1 MCIFAPPKQTLPPPS
16 PRGAWGV
23 NNKYR
28 TMNIIIAG
36 DGEVGVHLAQSL
48 TELDHNITVVD
59 PHSELLKRLESE
71 TDLLTIT
78 GDSTSP
84 QVLKDANVA
93 DCDLFLSVLHEES
106 INLVTCILAKKL
118 KAKKTVARITN
129 AELLTPKHREMFRD
143 LGVDEMVCPERI
155 AAKEITN
162 LLNNSEATEFFDF
175 SGGLLTMYVIRL
187 DSGSPVAGHN
197 VKELTQMHPDLQVRV
212 VALLRNGT
220 TIIPH
225 SDTVF
230 QGGDLAYIIGRANQL
245 ENINRVVGKEA
256 VSIRKTMIAGGGRIG
271 RYAAMTLQDKMRIT
285 LIEEDRQRAEELSAL
300 LDNTLIIHG
309 DATDIEL
316 LKEEGLQNTDAFIGV
331 TNSSETNVLTCL
343 HAKRLGVKRTI
354 ALVENT
360 GFIDISQDIGID
372 TIINKKLITASYI
385 ARFIVKGDAVSSKWL
400 SGTNAEVIEL
410 MVGKWSPATR
420 KPIGELDIPQGA
432 TIGGIIR
439 GRETLL
445 PSRELQLKQ
454 DDKVVIF
461 TLPKAM
467 APMARLFD

>member
-1 MCIFAPPKQTLPPPS
+1 
-16 PRGAWGV
+16 
-23 NNKYR
+23 
-28 TMNIIIAG
+28 MNIIIAG
-36 DGEVGVHLAQSL
+36 DGEVGVHLAKSL
-48 TELDHNITVVD
+48 SELDHNITVVD

-71 TDLLTIT
+71 SDLLTIT

-84 QVLKDANVA
+84 QVLIDANVA

-143 LGVDEMVCPERI
+143 LGVDELVCPERI

-162 LLNNSEATEFFDF
+162 LLNNSVATEFFDF

-187 DSGSPVAGHN
+187 DADSPVIGHN
-197 VKELTQMHPDLQVRV
+197 VKELTQTYPELQVRV
-212 VALLRNGT
+212 VALLRNGDT
-220 TIIPH
+220 LIPH

-230 QGGDLAYIIGRANQL
+230 RSGDLAYIIGRANQL
-245 ENINRVVGKEA
+245 DGINRVVGKHS
-256 VSIRKTMIAGGGRIG
+256 VSIRNTMIAGGGRIG

-300 LDNTLIIHG
+300 LDDTLIIHG

-316 LKEEGLQNTDAFIGV
+316 LKEEGLLNADAFIGV
-331 TNSSETNVLTCL
+331 TDSSETNVLTCL

-420 KPIGELDIPQGA
+420 KPIGELDIPEGA
-432 TIGGIIR
+432 TIGGVIR
-439 GRETLL
+439 GRETIL
-445 PSRELQLKQ
+445 PNRELQLKQ
-454 DDKVVIF
+454 GDKVVLF

-467 APMARLFD
+467 AAMAKLFD

>member
-1 MCIFAPPKQTLPPPS
+1 MYFCS
-16 PRGAWGV
+16 PFLKPR
-23 NNKYR
+23 R
-28 TMNIIIAG
+28 MNIIIAG

-129 AELLTPKHREMFRD
+129 AELLSPKHREMFRD

-162 LLNNSEATEFFDF
+162 LLNNTVTTEFFDF

-187 DSGSPVAGHN
+187 DAGSPVSGHN
-197 VKELTQMHPDLQVRV
+197 VKELTQLHPDLQVRV
-212 VALLRNGT
+212 VALLRNGN

-230 QGGDLAYIIGRANQL
+230 QGGDLAYIIGRANQM
-245 ENINRVVGKEA
+245 EAINRVVGKQT
-256 VSIRKTMIAGGGRIG
+256 VSIRNTMIAGGGRIG

-285 LIEEDRQRAEELSAL
+285 LIEEDRRRAEELSAL
-300 LDNTLIIHG
+300 LDDTLIIHG

-316 LKEEGLQNTDAFIGV
+316 LKEEGLQNVDAFIGV
-331 TNSSETNVLTCL
+331 TDSSETNVLTCL

-400 SGTNAEVIEL
+400 SGTNAEVLEL

-467 APMARLFD
+467 AQMAKLFD

>member
-1 MCIFAPPKQTLPPPS
+1 
-16 PRGAWGV
+16 
-23 NNKYR
+23 
-28 TMNIIIAG
+28 MNIIIAG

-129 AELLTPKHREMFRD
+129 AELLSPKHREMFRD

-162 LLNNSEATEFFDF
+162 LLNNTVTTEFFDF

-187 DSGSPVAGHN
+187 DAGSPVSGHD
-197 VKELTQMHPDLQVRV
+197 VKELTQLHPDLQVRV
-212 VALLRNGT
+212 VALLRNGN

-230 QGGDLAYIIGRANQL
+230 QGGDLAYIIGRANQM
-245 ENINRVVGKEA
+245 EAINRVVGKQT
-256 VSIRKTMIAGGGRIG
+256 VSIRNTMIAGGGRIG

-285 LIEEDRQRAEELSAL
+285 LIEEDRRRAEELSAL
-300 LDNTLIIHG
+300 LDDTLIIHG

-316 LKEEGLQNTDAFIGV
+316 LKEEGLQNADAFIGV
-331 TNSSETNVLTCL
+331 TDSSETNVLTCL

-400 SGTNAEVIEL
+400 SGTNAEVFEL

-467 APMARLFD
+467 AQMAKLFD

>member
-1 MCIFAPPKQTLPPPS
+1 
-16 PRGAWGV
+16 
-23 NNKYR
+23 
-28 TMNIIIAG
+28 MNIIIAG
-36 DGEVGVHLAQSL
+36 DGEVGVHLAKSL
-48 TELDHNITVVD
+48 SELDHNITVVD

-71 TDLLTIT
+71 SDLLTIT

-84 QVLKDANVA
+84 QVLIDANVA

-143 LGVDEMVCPERI
+143 LGVDELVCPERI

-162 LLNNSEATEFFDF
+162 LLNNSVATEFFDF
-175 SGGLLTMYVIRL
+175 SGGLLAMYVIRL
-187 DSGSPVAGHN
+187 DADSPVIGHN
-197 VKELTQMHPDLQVRV
+197 VKELTQTYPELQVRV
-212 VALLRNGT
+212 VALLRNGDT
-220 TIIPH
+220 LIPH

-230 QGGDLAYIIGRANQL
+230 RSGDLAYIIGRANQL
-245 ENINRVVGKEA
+245 DGINRAVGKHS
-256 VSIRKTMIAGGGRIG
+256 VSIRNTMIAGGGRIG

-285 LIEEDRQRAEELSAL
+285 LI
-300 LDNTLIIHG
+300 IHG
-309 DATDIEL
+309 DATNIEL
-316 LKEEGLQNTDAFIGV
+316 LKEEGLLNADAFIGV
-331 TNSSETNVLTCL
+331 TDSSETNVLTCL

-420 KPIGELDIPQGA
+420 KPIGELDIPEGA
-432 TIGGIIR
+432 TIGGVIR
-439 GRETLL
+439 GRETIL
-445 PSRELQLKQ
+445 PNRELQLKQ
-454 DDKVVIF
+454 GDKVVLF

-467 APMARLFD
+467 AAMAKLFD

>member
-1 MCIFAPPKQTLPPPS
+1 
-16 PRGAWGV
+16 
-23 NNKYR
+23 
-28 TMNIIIAG
+28 MNIIIAG

-84 QVLKDANVA
+84 QVLKEANVA

-129 AELLTPKHREMFRD
+129 AELLAPKHREMFRD

-162 LLNNSEATEFFDF
+162 LLNNTVATEFFDF

-187 DSGSPVAGHN
+187 DAGTPVAGHN
-197 VKELTQMHPDLQVRV
+197 VRELTQLHPDLQVRV
-212 VALLRNGT
+212 VAILRNGN

-225 SDTVF
+225 GDTIF

-256 VSIRKTMIAGGGRIG
+256 VSIRNTMIAGGGRIG
-271 RYAAMTLQDKMRIT
+271 RYAAMTLQDRMRIT
-285 LIEEDRQRAEELSAL
+285 LIEENRQRAEELSAL
-300 LDNTLIIHG
+300 LDDTLVIHG

-316 LKEEGLQNTDAFIGV
+316 LKEEGLLNADAFIGV
-331 TNSSETNVLTCL
+331 TDSSETNVLTCL
-343 HAKRLGVKRTI
+343 HARRLGVKRTI

-410 MVGKWSPATR
+410 MVGKWAPATR
-420 KPIGELDIPQGA
+420 KTIGELDIPQGA

-445 PSRELQLKQ
+445 PSRDLQLKQ
-454 DDKVVIF
+454 DDKVVVF

-467 APMARLFD
+467 AAMAKLFD

>member
-1 MCIFAPPKQTLPPPS
+1 
-16 PRGAWGV
+16 
-23 NNKYR
+23 
-28 TMNIIIAG
+28 MNIIIAG
-36 DGEVGVHLAQSL
+36 DGEVGVHLAKSL
-48 TELDHNITVVD
+48 TELDYNITVVD

-71 TDLLTIT
+71 NDLLTIT

-84 QVLKDANVA
+84 QVLLDANVG

-106 INLVTCILAKKL
+106 VNLVSCILAKKL

-129 AELLTPKHREMFRD
+129 AELLSPKHREMFRD

-162 LLNNSEATEFFDF
+162 LLNNSAATEFFDF
-175 SGGLLTMYVIRL
+175 SGGLLTMYVVRL
-187 DSGSPVAGHN
+187 DADSPVIDRN
-197 VKELTQMHPDLQVRV
+197 VKELTQLYPSLQVRV
-212 VALLRNGT
+212 AALLRNGRT
-220 TIIPH
+220 LIPH

-230 QGGDLAYIIGRANQL
+230 KSGDLAYIIGRANQF
-245 ENINRVVGKEA
+245 EGINTAVGKKS
-256 VSIRKTMIAGGGRIG
+256 VNIRNTMIAGGGRIG
-271 RYAAMTLQDKMRIT
+271 RYAAITLQDKMHIT
-285 LIEEDRQRAEELSAL
+285 LIEENRQRAEELSAL
-300 LDNTLIIHG
+300 LDDTLVIHG

-316 LKEEGLQNTDAFIGV
+316 LKEEGLLNADAFIGV
-331 TNSSETNVLTCL
+331 TDSSETNVLTCL

-410 MVGKWSPATR
+410 IVGKWSPATR
-420 KPIGELDIPQGA
+420 KPIGELEIPEGA
-432 TIGGIIR
+432 TIGGVIR

-445 PSRELQLKQ
+445 PNRELQLKQ
-454 DDKVVIF
+454 GDKVVLF

-467 APMARLFD
+467 AQMAKLFD

>member
-1 MCIFAPPKQTLPPPS
+1 
-16 PRGAWGV
+16 
-23 NNKYR
+23 
-28 TMNIIIAG
+28 MNIIIAG
-36 DGEVGVHLAQSL
+36 DGEVGVHLAKSL
-48 TELDHNITVVD
+48 SELDHNITVVD

-71 TDLLTIT
+71 SDLLTIT

-84 QVLKDANVA
+84 QVLIDANVA

-143 LGVDEMVCPERI
+143 LGVDELVCPERI

-162 LLNNSEATEFFDF
+162 LLNNSVATEFFDF
-175 SGGLLTMYVIRL
+175 SGGLLAMYVIRL
-187 DSGSPVAGHN
+187 DADSPVIGHN
-197 VKELTQMHPDLQVRV
+197 VKELTQTYPELQVRV
-212 VALLRNGT
+212 VALLRNGDT
-220 TIIPH
+220 LIPH

-230 QGGDLAYIIGRANQL
+230 RSGDLAYIIGRANQL
-245 ENINRVVGKEA
+245 DGINRAVGKHS
-256 VSIRKTMIAGGGRIG
+256 VSIRNTMIAGGGRIG

-300 LDNTLIIHG
+300 LDDTLIIHG

-316 LKEEGLQNTDAFIGV
+316 LKEEGLLNADAFIGV
-331 TNSSETNVLTCL
+331 TDSSETNVLTCL

-420 KPIGELDIPQGA
+420 KPIGKLDIPEGA
-432 TIGGIIR
+432 TIGGVIR
-439 GRETLL
+439 GRETIL
-445 PSRELQLKQ
+445 PNRELQLKQ
-454 DDKVVIF
+454 GDKVVLF

-467 APMARLFD
+467 AALANLFD

>member
-1 MCIFAPPKQTLPPPS
+1 
-16 PRGAWGV
+16 
-23 NNKYR
+23 
-28 TMNIIIAG
+28 
-36 DGEVGVHLAQSL
+36 
-48 TELDHNITVVD
+48 
-59 PHSELLKRLESE
+59 
-71 TDLLTIT
+71 
-78 GDSTSP
+78 
-84 QVLKDANVA
+84 
-93 DCDLFLSVLHEES
+93 
-106 INLVTCILAKKL
+106 
-118 KAKKTVARITN
+118 
-129 AELLTPKHREMFRD
+129 
-143 LGVDEMVCPERI
+143 
-155 AAKEITN
+155 
-162 LLNNSEATEFFDF
+162 
-175 SGGLLTMYVIRL
+175 MYVIRL
-187 DSGSPVAGHN
+187 DTGSPVVGHN
-197 VKELTQMHPDLQVRV
+197 VKELTQLHSDLQVRV
-212 VALLRNGT
+212 VALLRNGV

-225 SDTVF
+225 GDTVF
-230 QGGDLAYIIGRANQL
+230 MGGDLAYIIGRANQL

-256 VSIRKTMIAGGGRIG
+256 VSIRNTMIAGGGRIG

-300 LDNTLIIHG
+300 LDDTLVIHG

-316 LKEEGLQNTDAFIGV
+316 LKEEGLQNADAFIGV
-331 TNSSETNVLTCL
+331 TDSSETNVLTCL

-420 KPIGELDIPQGA
+420 KPIGELAIPQGA

-445 PSRELQLKQ
+445 PNRELQLQ
-454 DDKVVIF
+454 EGDKVVVF

-467 APMARLFD
+467 AAMARLFD

>member
-1 MCIFAPPKQTLPPPS
+1 
-16 PRGAWGV
+16 
-23 NNKYR
+23 
-28 TMNIIIAG
+28 MNIIIAG
-36 DGEVGVHLAQSL
+36 DGEVGVHLAKSL
-48 TELDHNITVVD
+48 TELDYNITVVD
-59 PHSELLKRLESE
+59 PHSELLKRLETE
-71 TDLLTIT
+71 TDLMTIT

-84 QVLKDANVA
+84 QVLKDANVEN
-93 DCDLFLSVLHEES
+93 CDLFLSVLHDES

-118 KAKKTVARITN
+118 KAKKTVARVTN

-162 LLNNSEATEFFDF
+162 LLNNTVATEFFDF

-187 DSGSPVAGHN
+187 EAESPVVNHT
-197 VKELTQMHPDLQVRV
+197 VKELTQIHNDLQARV
-212 VALLRNGT
+212 VALLRNGR

-225 SDTVF
+225 SDTVL
-230 QGGDLAYIIGRANQL
+230 QQGDLTYIIGRANQL
-245 ENINRVVGKEA
+245 ENINRVSGKQA
-256 VSIRKTMIAGGGRIG
+256 VSIKKVMIAGGGRIG
-271 RYAAMTLQDKMRIT
+271 RFAASTLQDRMRIT
-285 LIEEDRQRAEELSAL
+285 LIEEDRKRAEELSAM
-300 LDNTLIIHG
+300 LDDTLIING

-316 LKEEGLQNTDAFIGV
+316 LKEEGLQNVDAFIGV

-400 SGTNAEVIEL
+400 SGTNAEVIEF
-410 MVGKWSPATR
+410 MVGKWAPATR
-420 KPIGELDIPQGA
+420 KPLGQLDMPEGA
-432 TIGGIIR
+432 TVGGVIR
-439 GRETLL
+439 GRETIL
-445 PSRELQLKQ
+445 PNRELQLKQ
-454 DDKVVIF
+454 GDKVVVF

-467 APMARLFD
+467 STVAKLFD

>member
-1 MCIFAPPKQTLPPPS
+1 
-16 PRGAWGV
+16 
-23 NNKYR
+23 
-28 TMNIIIAG
+28 MNIIIAG

-84 QVLKDANVA
+84 QVLKEANVA

-106 INLVTCILAKKL
+106 INLMTCILAKKL
-118 KAKKTVARITN
+118 KAKRTVARITN
-129 AELLTPKHREMFRD
+129 AELLAPKHREMFRD

-162 LLNNSEATEFFDF
+162 LLNNTVATEFFDF

-187 DSGSPVAGHN
+187 DAGTPVAGHN
-197 VKELTQMHPDLQVRV
+197 VKELTQLHPDLQVRV
-212 VALLRNGT
+212 VAILRNGN

-225 SDTVF
+225 GDTVF

-256 VSIRKTMIAGGGRIG
+256 VSIRNTMIAGGGRIG
-271 RYAAMTLQDKMRIT
+271 RYAAMTLQDRMRIT
-285 LIEEDRQRAEELSAL
+285 LIEENRQRAEELSAL
-300 LDNTLIIHG
+300 LDDTLVIHG

-316 LKEEGLQNTDAFIGV
+316 LKEEGLLNADAFIGV
-331 TNSSETNVLTCL
+331 TDSSETNVLTCL
-343 HAKRLGVKRTI
+343 HARRLGVKRTI

-410 MVGKWSPATR
+410 MVGKWAPATR
-420 KPIGELDIPQGA
+420 KTIGELDIPQGA

-445 PSRELQLKQ
+445 PSRDLQLKQ
-454 DDKVVIF
+454 DDKVVVF

-467 APMARLFD
+467 AAMAKLFD

>member
-1 MCIFAPPKQTLPPPS
+1 MYFCS
-16 PRGAWGV
+16 PFLKPR
-23 NNKYR
+23 R
-28 TMNIIIAG
+28 MNIIIAG

-93 DCDLFLSVLHEES
+93 DSDLFLSVLHEES

-129 AELLTPKHREMFRD
+129 AELLSPKHREMFRD

-187 DSGSPVAGHN
+187 DAGSPVSGHD
-197 VKELTQMHPDLQVRV
+197 VKELTQLHPDLQVRV
-212 VALLRNGT
+212 VALLRNGN

-230 QGGDLAYIIGRANQL
+230 QGGDLAYIIGRANQM
-245 ENINRVVGKEA
+245 EAINRVVGKQT
-256 VSIRKTMIAGGGRIG
+256 VSIRNTMIAGGGRIG

-285 LIEEDRQRAEELSAL
+285 LIEEDRRRAEELSAL
-300 LDNTLIIHG
+300 LDDTLIIHG

-316 LKEEGLQNTDAFIGV
+316 LKEEGLQNADAFIGV
-331 TNSSETNVLTCL
+331 TDSSETNVLTCL

-400 SGTNAEVIEL
+400 SGTNAEVLEL

-420 KPIGELDIPQGA
+420 KPIGELDIPQGS

-467 APMARLFD
+467 AQMAKLFD

>member
-1 MCIFAPPKQTLPPPS
+1 
-16 PRGAWGV
+16 
-23 NNKYR
+23 
-28 TMNIIIAG
+28 MNIIIAG
-36 DGEVGVHLAQSL
+36 DGEVGVHLAKSL
-48 TELDHNITVVD
+48 SELDHNITVVD

-71 TDLLTIT
+71 SDLLTIT

-84 QVLKDANVA
+84 QVLIDANVA

-143 LGVDEMVCPERI
+143 LGVDELVCPERI

-162 LLNNSEATEFFDF
+162 LLNNSVATEFFDF

-187 DSGSPVAGHN
+187 DADSPVIGHN
-197 VKELTQMHPDLQVRV
+197 VKELTQTYPELQVRV
-212 VALLRNGT
+212 VALLRNGDT
-220 TIIPH
+220 LIPH

-230 QGGDLAYIIGRANQL
+230 RSGDLAYIIGRANQL
-245 ENINRVVGKEA
+245 DGINRAVGKHS
-256 VSIRKTMIAGGGRIG
+256 VSIRNTMIAGGGRIG

-300 LDNTLIIHG
+300 LDDTLIIHG

-316 LKEEGLQNTDAFIGV
+316 LKEEGLLNADAFIGV
-331 TNSSETNVLTCL
+331 TDSSETNVLTCL

-410 MVGKWSPATR
+410 IVGKWSPATR
-420 KPIGELDIPQGA
+420 KPIGELDIPEGA
-432 TIGGIIR
+432 TIGGVIR
-439 GRETLL
+439 GRETIL
-445 PSRELQLKQ
+445 PNRELQLKQ
-454 DDKVVIF
+454 GDKVVLF

-467 APMARLFD
+467 AAMAKLFD